1 LKADIERKIKNPN
14 HKQNQPVP
22 VFVENS
28 FALDRK
34 IKEACTGLLPTF
46 QRMLMELLRS
56 KDKGLI
62 ADYIL
67 EWSNDSSKGTP
78 MSPTTKNAYI
88 AALVYLARYHN
99 HKKSFKE

>member
-1 LKADIERKIKNPN
+1 LRGKIKNPN

-46 QRMLMELLRS
+46 QWMLMELPRS
-56 KDKGLI
+56 KDKELI

-67 EWSNDSSKGTP
+67 EWSNDSSEGTP
-78 MSPTTKNAYI
+78 MSPNTKNAYI

-99 HKKSFKE
+99 HKNPLRK